1 VPRAGLNP
9 ERVAAEAAAVADEVG
24 LDRLTLAA
32 VAQRLG
38 VSLPSLYKHVR
49 GLDGLRRDL
58 SVLSV
63 REVTGVL
70 AAAAVGRSGRD
81 ALVAIAAAYREYA
94 RAHPGRAAATVRAP
108 DPDDAEYLEV
118 AAGAVQVLR
127 AVLAGCGVGEEDAVD
142 AIRCLR
148 AAMHGFAVLERAGGF
163 GLPDSVDATYVRLI
177 DGLYDMVA
185 AWADGRRR

>member
-1 VPRAGLNP
+1 RAAPLAGLPRRPAGRGAGHVGRRRPAAPEHPGAGRLRLRHAAGLGRRHGRRAGPAPQVGPVPRAGLNA

-63 REVTGVL
+63 RELTGVL
-70 AAAAVGRSGRD
+70 SAAAVGRSGRD
-81 ALVAIAAAYREYA
+81 GLVAIAAAYREYA

-108 DPDDAEYLEV
+108 DPGDAEYLAV
-118 AAGAVQVLR
+118 AAG
-127 AVLAGCGVGEEDAVD
+127 
-142 AIRCLR
+142 
-148 AAMHGFAVLERAGGF
+148 
-163 GLPDSVDATYVRLI
+163 
-177 DGLYDMVA
+177 
-185 AWADGRRR
+185 